1 MKKRDFLFSF
11 SQTIDFEIAKKAY
24 LKALR
29 KCFYFPYKF
38 ILNRIR
44 IFLSIKKID
53 IDKIVINKKESLDK
67 LFIRF
72 NSDKATQFELGD
84 KTFKGHNY
92 SPFYEKYFEKF
103 KNKNNL
109 KILEIGT
116 LRGAAAA
123 SFYHYFQEPKIYCL
137 DVSPFQTY
145 FYSKNIRTI
154 YCNTRSKNT
163 INSVAKYLNH
173 KFDII
178 IDDGSHNVTDQTL
191 TLNTFLPTLI
201 TGGIYVI
208 EDMSQHLVFPHLN
221 SDGLKNVTKLFLE
234 SINSDNVKVP
244 ECLTNDEYKNIKN
257 NIKNLFFE
265 KGEYVYQNMNISD
278 IVFIEK

>member
-11 SQTIDFEIAKKAY
+11 SQTINFEIEKKAY
-24 LKALR
+24 SKVLR

-38 ILNRIR
+38 LLNKIR

-53 IDKIVINKKESLDK
+53 IDKIDINKKENLDK

-72 NSDKATQFELGD
+72 NSDKASQLELGG
-84 KTFKGHNY
+84 KVIKGHNY
-92 SPFYEKYFEKF
+92 SPFYEKYFQKF
-103 KNKNNL
+103 KNKKNL

-123 SFYHYFQEPKIYCL
+123 SFYHYFCEPKVYCL
-137 DVSPFQTY
+137 DLNPFQTY

-163 INSVAKYLNH
+163 INSVAKYLDH

-178 IDDGSHNVTDQTL
+178 IDDGSHNVKDQIL
-191 TLNTFLPTLI
+191 TLNTFLPKLI

-208 EDMSQHLVFPHLN
+208 EDISQYLVFPHLN

-234 SINSDNVKVP
+234 SINSDNVKIP
-244 ECLTNDEYKNIKN
+244 ECLTNDEYKNIKD

-265 KGEYVYQNMNISD
+265 RGEYFYQNTNISD